1 MNSEKYRLL
10 FDKIPSDASIALRQ
24 YARAGELKPVNG
36 GYTLKSGCPFHGG
49 KEPGSFFV
57 YNDGHYHCFS
67 CQAHGRIIDFVA
79 QIYGCSAYEAA
90 EKIAEEEGLVDATGK
105 NYKKDFK
112 PVVVKPVTE
121 TVKLDYELL
130 DKFYAY
136 LQKWFGINR
145 TDEKKLREE
154 RFLSLIRIRRDYFSF
169 STNGRN
175 VKDLFVGFKKLY
187 PEYTDK
193 QIASV
198 PGVYLRD
205 NELNLVAFNGIGI
218 LIRDADEKIV
228 GVQCRRDRVEKGQAK
243 YIWLSSATASE
254 WKNCSGG
261 ASCGS
266 PQDVLYP
273 VIARNRCNICIAEG
287 KFKTEIL
294 AQQGNTGISVQGV
307 GNFKGIETQIKK
319 VCEKCKINGIYIF
332 YDGDSLK
339 NTGVFK
345 QLRALYDTLT
355 ENTGLPVKIALWN
368 EHNGKGI
375 DDLYLSHEGKISGLV
390 KYVDDSFFSVYDGI
404 LMKLEKETGKLL
416 EKLGKGSERN
426 IFLKQLEEQ
435 VLNNYNL

>member
-1 MNSEKYRLL
+1 M
-10 FDKIPSDASIALRQ
+10 
-24 YARAGELKPVNG
+24 
-36 GYTLKSGCPFHGG
+36 
-49 KEPGSFFV
+49 
-57 YNDGHYHCFS
+57 
-67 CQAHGRIIDFVA
+67 
-79 QIYGCSAYEAA
+79 
-90 EKIAEEEGLVDATGK
+90 
-105 NYKKDFK
+105 
-112 PVVVKPVTE
+112 
-121 TVKLDYELL
+121 
-130 DKFYAY
+130 
-136 LQKWFGINR
+136 
-145 TDEKKLREE
+145 
-154 RFLSLIRIRRDYFSF
+154 
-169 STNGRN
+169 
-175 VKDLFVGFKKLY
+175 Y

-319 VCEKCKINGIYIF
+319 VCEKCKINGHK
-332 YDGDSLK
+332 LK
-339 NTGVFK
+339 ARMVCDK
-345 QLRALYDTLT
+345 P
-355 ENTGLPVKIALWN
+355 ENRG
-368 EHNGKGI
+368 
-375 DDLYLSHEGKISGLV
+375 HEGRACREELNQPCPKSN
-390 KYVDDSFFSVYDGI
+390 
-404 LMKLEKETGKLL
+404 LL
-416 EKLGKGSERN
+416 
-426 IFLKQLEEQ
+426 
-435 VLNNYNL
+435 